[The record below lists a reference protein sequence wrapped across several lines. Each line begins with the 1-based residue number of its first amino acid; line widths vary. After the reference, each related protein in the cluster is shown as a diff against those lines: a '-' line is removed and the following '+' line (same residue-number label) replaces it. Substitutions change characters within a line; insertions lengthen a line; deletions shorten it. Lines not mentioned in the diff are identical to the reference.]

1 MSYNLAVLGAT
12 GHVGQKMI
20 EILEEKK
27 LPIDEIYFFASKR
40 SAGNKIKF
48 LNKDYE
54 IIELTEE
61 NLGKFKIDFALS
73 ALDAKLSKEFSPV
86 VAKNGGVVIDN
97 SSAYRNEEGYP
108 LVVPEINPEEAFKNT
123 GIIASPNCSTIQS
136 VVALEPLCKK
146 YGIERIIYTTYQAVS
161 GSGKNGTEDLN
172 RGIKGED
179 PKFYLYPIAFNILP
193 HIDDFLDTGYTKE
206 EMKMVNETRKIFGDN
221 DLKITATAVR
231 VPVYNSHCVAI
242 NVELKKPFEI
252 EDIFEMYRNFPGI
265 VLMDDV
271 KNNVYPMPIDAD
283 GKDEVYV
290 GRIRRDDSVENGLN
304 LWCVADNVRKGAA
317 LNTIQI
323 LELIAK

>member
-61 NLGKFKIDFALS
+61 NLGKCKIDFALS

-108 LVVPEINPEEAFKNT
+108 LIVPEINPEEAFKNK
-123 GIIASPNCSTIQS
+123 GIMASPNCSTIQS
-136 VVALEPLCKK
+136 VVALEPLYKK

-161 GSGKNGTEDLN
+161 GSGKNGTEDLH
-172 RGIKGED
+172 RGIKGEE
-179 PKFYLYPIAFNILP
+179 PKFYPHPIAFNILP

-206 EMKMVNETRKIFGDN
+206 EIKMVNETRKIFGDN

-242 NVELKKPFEI
+242 NVELKNPFEI
-252 EDIFEMYRNFPGI
+252 EDIFEMYKNFPGI

-283 GKDEVYV
+283 GKDDVYV

>member
-1 MSYNLAVLGAT
+1 MSYKLAVLGAT

-48 LNKDYE
+48 LNKDYA

-61 NLGKFKIDFALS
+61 NLGKCKIDFALS

-108 LVVPEINPEEAFKNT
+108 LIVPEINPKEAFKNT

-136 VVALEPLCKK
+136 VVALEPLYKK

-161 GSGKNGTEDLN
+161 GSGKNGTEDLS
-172 RGIKGED
+172 RGLKGED
-179 PKFYLYPIAFNILP
+179 PKFYPYPIAFNILP

-271 KNNVYPMPIDAD
+271 KKNIYPMPVSAD

-290 GRIRRDDSVENGLN
+290 GRIRRDYSVKNGLN

>member
-20 EILEEKK
+20 EILEERR

-61 NLGKFKIDFALS
+61 NLGKCKIDFALS

-108 LVVPEINPEEAFKNT
+108 LIVPEINPEEAFKNK

-136 VVALEPLCKK
+136 VVALEPLYKK

-161 GSGKNGTEDLN
+161 GSGKKGTEDLN

-179 PKFYLYPIAFNILP
+179 PKFYPYPIAFNILP

-206 EMKMVNETRKIFGDN
+206 EMKMVNETRKIFGDS

-252 EDIFEMYRNFPGI
+252 EDIFEIYGNFPGI

>member
-1 MSYNLAVLGAT
+1 
-12 GHVGQKMI
+12 MI

-61 NLGKFKIDFALS
+61 NLGKCKIDFALS

-97 SSAYRNEEGYP
+97 SSAYRNEDGYP
-108 LVVPEINPEEAFKNT
+108 LIVPEINPEEAFKNK

-136 VVALEPLCKK
+136 VVALEPLYKK

-161 GSGKNGTEDLN
+161 GSGKKGTEDLN
-172 RGIKGED
+172 RGIKRED
-179 PKFYLYPIAFNILP
+179 PKFYPYPIAFNILP

-252 EDIFEMYRNFPGI
+252 EDIFEMYKNFPGI

-283 GKDEVYV
+283 GKDDVYV

>member
-1 MSYNLAVLGAT
+1 MSYNLAILGAT

-20 EILEEKK
+20 QILEERR

-97 SSAYRNEEGYP
+97 SSAYRNEDGYP
-108 LVVPEINPEEAFKNT
+108 LIVPEINPKEAFKNK

-136 VVALEPLCKK
+136 VVALEPLYKK

-161 GSGKNGTEDLN
+161 GSGKNGTEDLH

-179 PKFYLYPIAFNILP
+179 PKFYPYPIAFNILP

-242 NVELKKPFEI
+242 NVELKNPFEI
-252 EDIFEMYRNFPGI
+252 EDIFEMYKNFPGI

-271 KNNVYPMPIDAD
+271 KNNVYPMPVSAD

>member
-61 NLGKFKIDFALS
+61 NLGKCKIDFALS

-108 LVVPEINPEEAFKNT
+108 LIVPEINPEEAFKNK

-136 VVALEPLCKK
+136 VVALEPLYKK

-161 GSGKNGTEDLN
+161 GSGKNGTEDLH
-172 RGIKGED
+172 RGIKGEE
-179 PKFYLYPIAFNILP
+179 PKFYPHPIAFNILP

-206 EMKMVNETRKIFGDN
+206 EIKMVNETRKIFGDN

-242 NVELKKPFEI
+242 NVELKNPFEI
-252 EDIFEMYRNFPGI
+252 EDIFEMYKNFPGI

-283 GKDEVYV
+283 GKDDVYV

>member
-20 EILEEKK
+20 EILEERR

-61 NLGKFKIDFALS
+61 NLGKCKIDFALS

-108 LVVPEINPEEAFKNT
+108 LIVPEINPEEAFKNK

-136 VVALEPLCKK
+136 VVALEPLYKK

-179 PKFYLYPIAFNILP
+179 PKFYPYPIAFNILP

-252 EDIFEMYRNFPGI
+252 EDIFEMYRNFSGI

-271 KNNVYPMPIDAD
+271 KNNVYPMPIDAE

>member
-1 MSYNLAVLGAT
+1 MSYNLAILGAT

-61 NLGKFKIDFALS
+61 NLGKCKIDFALS

-97 SSAYRNEEGYP
+97 SSAYRNEDGYP
-108 LVVPEINPEEAFKNT
+108 LIVPEINPEEAFKNK

-136 VVALEPLCKK
+136 VVALEPLYKK

-161 GSGKNGTEDLN
+161 GSGKKGTEDLN
-172 RGIKGED
+172 RGIKRED
-179 PKFYLYPIAFNILP
+179 PKFYPYPIAFNILP

-252 EDIFEMYRNFPGI
+252 EDIFEMYKNFPGI

-283 GKDEVYV
+283 GKDDVYV